1 MEEQGSIVLQ
11 KKMILALFT
20 IIFTIMSGIYAVGY
34 NFKNYE
40 KMAVASGSEV
50 VESNTNMD
58 ENDIILI
65 EQIAYAAVEEI
76 SEDEKIISGVADEVN
91 ELDEEK
97 IQIAKNDRVT
107 KVQTVSRKE
116 TREDT
121 ILEKAEADSETTTN
135 SVSANEGQEEN
146 TTKYISYKSLAEN
159 NPPEEYSSVV
169 EVSATAYCLCKK
181 CCGKSPSNPNYGMTA
196 SGVRIVPGTGIKVIA
211 VDPKIIPLGSKVYVE
226 GLNGAWDYG
235 YATASDTGSAI
246 KDYKIDLY
254 MDTHS
259 EALSWGRKKVNVYVV
274 E

>member
-20 IIFTIMSGIYAVGY
+20 IIFTIMSGFYAVQ
-34 NFKNYE
+34 NNLKIYE
-40 KMAVASGSEV
+40 SVAVVSGNEV
-50 VESNTNMD
+50 VESNTNIN

-65 EQIAYAAVEEI
+65 EQIAYAAPTEI
-76 SEDEKIISGVADEVN
+76 SEEIVEEEIKIEDV
-91 ELDEEK
+91 LEERK
-97 IQIAKNDRVT
+97 IQIAENKVLEN
-107 KVQTVSRKE
+107 VQTVSRKG
-116 TREDT
+116 TRTDAILEKTEAINDNVITKEVSEEDT
-121 ILEKAEADSETTTN
+121 I
-135 SVSANEGQEEN
+135 
-146 TTKYISYKSLAEN
+146 KYVSYKNLAED
-159 NPPEEYSSVV
+159 NPPDEYSSVV

-181 CCGKSPSNPNYGMTA
+181 CCGKSPSNPAYGMTA
-196 SGVRIVPGTGIKVIA
+196 SGIRIIPGTGIKVIA

-226 GLNGAWDYG
+226 GLYGAWDYG

-259 EALSWGRKKVNVYVV
+259 EALTWGRKKVNVYIV